1 MGLIKKITT
10 RKNFT
15 SSDFNFENINQNN
28 SILIELTRTKAMSK
42 KEIEN
47 HIVELEKE
55 RLEAIKIQDYAHV
68 AVMRDRV
75 REMMYKLREL

>member
-1 MGLIKKITT
+1 MRIIKKISI
-10 RKNFT
+10 RKNFM

-28 SILIELTRTKAMSK
+28 SILVELTKTKTMSK

-47 HIVELEKE
+47 QIVELEKE